1 MPITNLT
8 SRSAEADPVAT
19 EYLGRTIHP
28 ALFVRIAFSYPGA
41 KGARP

>member
-1 MPITNLT
+1 MNLT
-8 SRSAEADPVAT
+8 PNSAEANPHAT
-19 EYLGRTIHP
+19 EYLGRTIQP